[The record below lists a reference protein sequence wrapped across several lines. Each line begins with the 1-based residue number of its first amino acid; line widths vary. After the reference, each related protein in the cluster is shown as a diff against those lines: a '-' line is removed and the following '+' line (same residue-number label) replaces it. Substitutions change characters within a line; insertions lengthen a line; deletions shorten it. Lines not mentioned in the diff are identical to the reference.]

1 MGKVYLIVQV
11 ESKTA
16 PRDSRTRSD
25 YTRQGSLLAN
35 LIVLSKP
42 KQQLMLKYKN
52 QKTENERVQ

>member
-16 PRDSRTRSD
+16 PHDSRTRSD

-42 KQQLMLKYKN
+42 KQ
-52 QKTENERVQ
+52 